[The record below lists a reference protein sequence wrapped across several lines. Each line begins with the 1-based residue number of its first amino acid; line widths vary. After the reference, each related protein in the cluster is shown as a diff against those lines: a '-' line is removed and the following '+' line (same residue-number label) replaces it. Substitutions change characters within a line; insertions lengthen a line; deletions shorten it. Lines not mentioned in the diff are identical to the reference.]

1 MNPSNLKDKNVFICG
16 ASRGIGRAIAIS
28 FAKAGAES
36 IAIGARSGLT
46 ATETATV
53 DAATA
58 AKRKGP
64 KVLQVKL
71 DVTDQKSV
79 TSAAEEIEKA
89 FGRLDIIVHN
99 SGVVDPDD
107 WWNTWTTN
115 LCGPYLVTRAFL
127 PLPFKRG
134 DKQIVFVS
142 SVGSFLKSPNLSA
155 YQASKLALL
164 RFAEFVSAEYGDKG
178 VLPFCIHPGNVP
190 GTDILGLG
198 GVLEGMKHSKSCS
211 KRVSD

>member
-1 MNPSNLKDKNVFICG
+1 M
-16 ASRGIGRAIAIS
+16 
-28 FAKAGAES
+28 
-36 IAIGARSGLT
+36 
-46 ATETATV
+46 

-58 AKRKGP
+58 AKRKVP

-99 SGVVDPDD
+99 SGVLGKPALLADGDPDD

-127 PLPFKRG
+127 PLLFKGG

-155 YQASKLALL
+155 YQTSKLALL
-164 RFAEFVSAEYGDKG
+164 RFAEFVSAEYGNKG
-178 VLPFCIHPGNVP
+178 VLPFCIHPGNIP
-190 GTDILGLG
+190 GTDILGPG
-198 GVLEGMKHSKSCS
+198 GVPEGMKHSKSCS
-211 KRVSD
+211 KRVGD